1 MGSDGMRWDRT
12 GWDGTA
18 WGCLSWVEFG
28 GAPSYHPTAHHKR
41 PCTRYYPMMDA
52 VNLLG
57 PKYAVFYIVVV
68 LIGTY
73 IIMNL
78 FLVHTRR
85 LR

>member
-1 MGSDGMRWDRT
+1 
-12 GWDGTA
+12 
-18 WGCLSWVEFG
+18 
-28 GAPSYHPTAHHKR
+28 
-41 PCTRYYPMMDA
+41 MMDA